1 MINRPAAPQAA
12 SATAAGRRVSL
23 VHADGQDEAAQE
35 PAGNGV
41 DAKQLTGGF
50 PEGKRAGL
58 PVAAGDSA
66 RRSARR

>member
-1 MINRPAAPQAA
+1 M
-12 SATAAGRRVSL
+12 TAAGRRVSV
-23 VHADGQDEAAQE
+23 VHADGQDEAAPE

-66 RRSARR
+66 